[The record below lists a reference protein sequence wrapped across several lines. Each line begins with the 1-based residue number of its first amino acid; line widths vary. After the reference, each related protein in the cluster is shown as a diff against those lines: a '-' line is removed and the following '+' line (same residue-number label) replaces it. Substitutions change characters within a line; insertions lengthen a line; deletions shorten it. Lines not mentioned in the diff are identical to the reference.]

1 MWNLVSDST
10 CDLRQEEFSS
20 ETIRF
25 ETVPLRIRV
34 GERDFLD
41 NDSLNAADLLSA
53 MAEEKTAS
61 SSACPS
67 PSAFARAME
76 KGEPT
81 ICFTISSA
89 LSGSFNAARSGREL
103 VLEDHPEKKICVI
116 DSKSTAGVVLLLVRK
131 AKELMEADPLG
142 EKFEEICAQLRMYQ
156 ASLRTVFT
164 LENFDNLIKNGRMRP
179 LVGTLL
185 HTLGIHVIASGTAQ
199 GTIRVESK
207 ARGEERTWKA
217 IAAYMAQ
224 SKDCTGAEVMIHHV
238 ENLKGAQR
246 LKEIILRELPVK
258 SVEIRATHGLNSF
271 YAMEKGLILG
281 Y

>member
-1 MWNLVSDST
+1 M
-10 CDLRQEEFSS
+10 
-20 ETIRF
+20 
-25 ETVPLRIRV
+25 
-34 GERDFLD
+34 
-41 NDSLNAADLLSA
+41 
-53 MAEEKTAS
+53 
-61 SSACPS
+61 
-67 PSAFARAME
+67 
-76 KGEPT
+76 
-81 ICFTISSA
+81 
-89 LSGSFNAARSGREL
+89 
-103 VLEDHPEKKICVI
+103 
-116 DSKSTAGVVLLLVRK
+116 
-131 AKELMEADPLG
+131 
-142 EKFEEICAQLRMYQ
+142 
-156 ASLRTVFT
+156 FT